1 MAAGGEKRI
10 LTKDLDAR
18 ISELERKLSE
28 IADQL
33 TKMDERVNKIANS
46 LATMPLRS

>member
-1 MAAGGEKRI
+1 MAVGGEKRI

-18 ISELERKLSE
+18 ISELERKLSD

-33 TKMDERVNKIANS
+33 TKLDERVTKIANS
-46 LATMPLRS
+46 LAAMPMRS